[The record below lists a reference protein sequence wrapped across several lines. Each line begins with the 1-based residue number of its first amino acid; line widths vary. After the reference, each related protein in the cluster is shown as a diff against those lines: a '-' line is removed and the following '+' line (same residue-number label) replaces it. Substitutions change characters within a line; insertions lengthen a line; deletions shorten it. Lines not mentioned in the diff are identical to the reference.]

1 MHKNYPDITWVVLV
15 YDPITGFDAHTVMAS
30 DQTHSVFRHNAI
42 ISRHAGEAI
51 TTDIGLEKNLYASF
65 TPSCY
70 RYCHD
75 PACWNRY
82 IL

>member
-1 MHKNYPDITWVVLV
+1 MIQSLDSV
-15 YDPITGFDAHTVMAS
+15 DAHTVMAS
-30 DQTHSVFRHNAI
+30 DQTHFVFRHHGHNAT
-42 ISRHAGEAI
+42 ISRHGEAI

-82 IL
+82 YDVYAQQTVVDT